1 MKPAGIEKDEIMM
14 MLADINNKL
23 DQLEADL
30 DFSNDKVQKEWYVS
44 QVNKLEACEKKL
56 NVLERSM
63 TVIEQNENEIRL
75 NYSHKKIAG
84 LELGF

>member
-23 DQLEADL
+23 EQLEADL

-63 TVIEQNENEIRL
+63 TVIEQNETEIRM